1 MCSMFLGDMYL
12 HNLECR
18 IIGEFGI
25 IWGEGIFPKINNIGW
40 GFE

>member
-25 IWGEGIFPKINNIGW
+25 IWGEGIFPKINNIGR